1 MLTRKQIWR
10 KTSNSKYS
18 LHDQLNYS
26 FLFKK
31 INVLNKS
38 NSDTDLVIKSKRTK
52 NVNFN
57 NYVSVILIPAIND
70 YKEFDLVKDLW
81 YDSLDF
87 EKFIKDA
94 KYNSI

>member
-1 MLTRKQIWR
+1 MD
-10 KTSNSKYS
+10 Y
-18 LHDQLNYS
+18 
-26 FLFKK
+26 
-31 INVLNKS
+31 
-38 NSDTDLVIKSKRTK
+38 
-52 NVNFN
+52 VNFN

-81 YDSLDF
+81 YNSLDF

>member
-10 KTSNSKYS
+10 KTSNSRYS
-18 LHDQLNYS
+18 LYDELNYS

-38 NSDTDLVIKSKRTK
+38 NSDTDLVIKK

>member
-18 LHDQLNYS
+18 LYDELNYS

-38 NSDTDLVIKSKRTK
+38 NSDTDLVIKSKKTK

-87 EKFIKDA
+87 EKFIKDV

>member
-18 LHDQLNYS
+18 LYDELNYS

-38 NSDTDLVIKSKRTK
+38 NSDTDLVIKSKKTK